1 MARGSERTLADVA
14 ALTAAEALRLP
25 LAVFAETVEA
35 ADDGAVAS
43 QPAALLHLARALEPG
58 QRLARR
64 NAALDRLEGLV
75 APDSVLGREAAA
87 ERAIDGA
94 RAGELDGPEQLARH
108 ILANVAPT
116 EPVAHARASEALGR
130 VLAWRGDEMSSRA
143 AARIMSEVAQEYAA
157 LGCVEWQGY
166 VLFWRANSVFYQ
178 RGDLISAEAG
188 MRAGLDLLTAS
199 SPRRGVVLTF
209 LSEILTMRGEW
220 VDVDE
225 ILDEAADLAAR
236 YDDSAT
242 RAYVTWQRARIASI
256 KDDADGVERYLD
268 ETERHRAD
276 WFDITSGSTY
286 LADAAELM
294 DRVGRHTAADDYL
307 RRAVER
313 NPDDEFVLQ
322 AQASVLARRGDPHAA
337 LVALRA
343 LTHAP
348 WLEVRLTWRRTL
360 LTAYASMRAGREDA
374 GTLAARALEQA
385 AELGDARIA
394 LIGEPALMTT
404 LLPLAAGSGSALAE
418 RLLSPDGLVVRL
430 FGRFVVHRDGEP
442 VDLPGGAS
450 SEIVRLLALDAG
462 GLGVEE
468 VVDALWPD
476 VDLEEGRRRLR
487 GVLSRLRTRSGDLVV
502 RDGTRLLL
510 TDAWVDA
517 RAFREAADRAL
528 AGVAADRAGLAVAA
542 LALWTGELLP
552 ADPYQSWAV
561 GPRVQLRR
569 RRIELLDVVAAA
581 AAERGS
587 LDEAR
592 YALEQAIEVD
602 PYDESRYLRVAEHLI
617 ALGRREPAVRVL
629 RRALAMLAELGVEP
643 PPELRRLM
651 VEADRN

>member
-1 MARGSERTLADVA
+1 MARGPERTLADVA

-64 NAALDRLEGLV
+64 SAALDRLDDLV

-87 ERAIDGA
+87 ERAIDAA

-108 ILANVAPT
+108 ILASVAPT
-116 EPVAHARASEALGR
+116 ERVAHARASEALGR

-157 LGCVEWQGY
+157 LGCFEWQGFA
-166 VLFWRANSVFYQ
+166 LFWRANSVFYQ
-178 RGDLISAEAG
+178 RGDLVSAEAG
-188 MRAGLDLLTAS
+188 MRAGLDLLSAS

-209 LSEILTMRGEW
+209 LSEILTIRGAW
-220 VDVDE
+220 ADVDE
-225 ILDEAADLAAR
+225 ILDEAADLAAK

-242 RAYVTWQRARIASI
+242 RAYVTWQRARVASI
-256 KDDADGVERYLD
+256 KDDAEGVERYLD

-294 DRVGRHTAADDYL
+294 DRVGRHAAADDYL

-360 LTAYASMRAGREDA
+360 LTAYASMRAGRDDA

-385 AELGDARIA
+385 AELGDPRIA

-487 GVLSRLRTRSGDLVV
+487 GVLSRLRTRSGDLVA

-528 AGVAADRAGLAVAA
+528 AGVGADRAGLAIAA

-569 RRIELLDVVAAA
+569 RRIELLDAVAAA

-602 PYDESRYLRVAEHLI
+602 PYDESRYLRVAEHLLT
-617 ALGRREPAVRVL
+617 LGRREPAARVL
-629 RRALAMLAELGVEP
+629 RRALAVLEELGVEP

-651 VEADRN
+651 VEADRH